1 MTTRRFLLVAAFG
14 TLTLSRARAQAVS
27 GPQAGAFVKK
37 LLTEV
42 IAVVNGGGAAE
53 AKRAKL
59 QALVDSAVDVTGVA
73 RFCLGRYWR
82 QASAAQQQEY
92 LGLFHKILMNNITGR
107 IGDYQGV
114 TFKMGGTTPN
124 DGGVAVATTISRPN
138 NAPNDVQWI
147 VEPVGGG
154 PRIVDVMAEGTSLRL
169 TQRSDYASFLGRNNG
184 DIAAL
189 IAALKRQA
197 S

>member
-1 MTTRRFLLVAAFG
+1 MTTRRHLLAAATGMLAFS
-14 TLTLSRARAQAVS
+14 LAPARAQNA
-27 GPQAGAFVKK
+27 GQASAFVKK
-37 LLTEV
+37 LLTDV
-42 IAVVNGGGAAE
+42 IAVVDGGGPNS

-59 QALVDSAVDVTGVA
+59 QQLVDTAVDVTGVA

-82 QASAAQQQEY
+82 QATPAQQKEY
-92 LGLFHKILMNNITGR
+92 LSLFHTVLMNNITGR

-114 TFKMGGTTPN
+114 TFKMGNAAPGE
-124 DGGVAVATTISRPN
+124 GGVSVSTTITRPN

-147 VEPVGGG
+147 VEQVGGQ
-154 PRIVDVMAEGTSLRL
+154 PKIVDVVAEGTSLRL
-169 TQRSDYASFLGRNNG
+169 TQRSDYSSFLGRNNG